1 VGALEHEK
9 QAVLSQGVLPDRS
22 LDISFFFFVQKW
34 KILMR
39 PGDKLKIEALA
50 GRVLEAA
57 KVFRSSGNAVSDV
70 GFV

>member
-1 VGALEHEK
+1 M
-9 QAVLSQGVLPDRS
+9 
-22 LDISFFFFVQKW
+22 QKW